1 MKLLLKIPVYLSEM
15 KEHDTGTL
23 FDLKEQD
30 IIDKLKRDIKT
41 YNEKKSNLC
50 QFGKKGKSESVSV
63 AEIQAEDINFGED
76 PAILLRVSTERTNLY
91 LPV

>member
-50 QFGKKGKSESVSV
+50 QFGKWKSH
-63 AEIQAEDINFGED
+63 
-76 PAILLRVSTERTNLY
+76 TNLTH
-91 LPV
+91 PVKVF